1 MSGLGLRRAV
11 GIVAAL
17 SWPACR
23 LFETI
28 THPPW
33 GSALSDAVAPLVGSV
48 MLALVLTS
56 PAAHRRSAARGPRH
70 ARSSGL
76 LMELVLFHVHSLSA
90 RMDRCEARQE
100 HCEAGQELTKARLDC
115 YGRVINEANQVAGCP
130 APDMDET
137 MPGTGK
143 LRVVRLRRETA

>member
-11 GIVAAL
+11 GTVAAL

-33 GSALSDAVAPLVGSV
+33 GTRLSDALAPLVGCV

-100 HCEAGQELTKARLDC
+100 RAEAQQERGEKRLGHVLQLVNETNEEAGYC
-115 YGRVINEANQVAGCP
+115 
-130 APDMDET
+130 APDHNET
-137 MPGTGK
+137 MPRG
-143 LRVVRLRRETA
+143 LRVIRLRTRLA

>member
-11 GIVAAL
+11 GTVAAL

-33 GSALSDAVAPLVGSV
+33 GSALSDAVAPLVGCV

-76 LMELVLFHVHSLSA
+76 LMDLVLIHVHSLSA

-100 HCEAGQELTKARLDC
+100 RTETDQECTKARLR
-115 YGRVINEANQVAGCP
+115 GALEVMNEANQAAGLP
-130 APDMDET
+130 APDIDET

-143 LRVVRLRRETA
+143 LRVVRLQLHVA